1 MLTMS
6 QKSDIPKIWY
16 DGFYKTHPHILYVWY
31 MIDLSLFTWICVYLS
46 IGELDAEKYS
56 KKCVEQEGLN
66 MPRLSYA
73 ET

>member
-16 DGFYKTHPHILYVWY
+16 DGLVTHSHILYVWY
-31 MIDLSLFTWICVYLS
+31 MIDLSLFTWICVYLF

-66 MPRLSYA
+66 MPRLSSA